1 MNHILL
7 IIIAGLVGTSAMVVT
22 MAFIHS
28 RKMANADMVRAI
40 GTIFIQPES
49 EAYSI
54 GLIVHYSVGV
64 FFAFLY
70 AFLLEYAPIKTPEA
84 ALIMSTFAGL
94 VHGLVVS
101 IMLVVAVAEHHPVRK
116 YREAGIG
123 VALSHLIGHVVYG
136 FGVGIVF
143 YIAWQS
149 LQGYVGHAIARP
161 HWF

>member
-1 MNHILL
+1 M
-7 IIIAGLVGTSAMVVT
+7 IIA
-22 MAFIHS
+22 MAFIHY
-28 RKMANADMVRAI
+28 KKLANADMVRAI
-40 GTIFIQPES
+40 GSIFVQPES
-49 EAYSI
+49 EAYPI
-54 GLIVHYSVGV
+54 GLVVHYSVGV

-70 AFLLEYAPIKTPEA
+70 ALLLEYAPIKTPES

-101 IMLVVAVAEHHPVRK
+101 IMLVVAVAEHHPVRRF
-116 YREAGIG
+116 REAGIS
-123 VALSHLIGHVVYG
+123 VAISHLVGHILYG
-136 FGVGIVF
+136 FGVGLVF